1 MNARRIASLAGTVA
15 VTVIAAVASFDHMRL
30 VAERVGQPATLAA
43 LLPFSVDG
51 LTLVGALALGD
62 GRRSRLTAWVAFIL
76 GVSASLAANVLAAP
90 PGVVA
95 RVVSAWPAV
104 ALLVLVEVL
113 AGSGK
118 AAPDV
123 PAEVAET
130 VVQQQETALEG
141 PETADPTG
149 GPEAVSEGPT
159 EPHSGPVGPEPEQPR
174 RKRRPT
180 AETRRLALGMLAEPG
195 ATREKVAA
203 RLGVS
208 DRRLRT
214 VLNTA

>member
-1 MNARRIASLAGTVA
+1 MNARRLASLAGTVA
-15 VTVIAAVASFDHMRL
+15 VTVIAAVASFDHMRV
-30 VAERVGQPATLAA
+30 VAERAGQPALLAA

-113 AGSGK
+113 ARSGK
-118 AAPDV
+118 V
-123 PAEVAET
+123 PVEQPGT
-130 VVQQQETALEG
+130 VVAQQETAPEG
-141 PETADPTG
+141 STADESAVTPTDGPTG
-149 GPEAVSEGPT
+149 
-159 EPHSGPVGPEPEQPR
+159 PVAPEPER
-174 RKRRPT
+174 TIRARRPV
-180 AETRRLALGMLAEPG
+180 AVTRALALEMLAESG
-195 ATREKVAA
+195 TTREKVAA
-203 RLGVS
+203 ALGIN
-208 DRRLRT
+208 DRRLRA
-214 VLNTA
+214 VLNAA